1 VVIPF
6 PEAAIDVDSV
16 RDWELVEEI
25 VSNAECGMRNAE
37 RKKEDRGI

>member
-1 VVIPF
+1 MPF

-25 VSNAECGMRNAE
+25 VSNAEFGMRNAE
-37 RKKEDRGI
+37 N